1 MAIIK
6 ATRNN
11 ASSRRASVRLE
22 MYLVSGKTSD
32 KDLEFYL
39 ELGHEAK
46 ESRVIAYAHSD
57 HVASEDPSEWSKSFE
72 AVRQMWGKADGRQYY
87 HYVFSPDPED
97 KLSPEECRDMASE
110 WIEKSIP
117 GSQWI
122 VAVHNDNN
130 RAIVHA
136 HVVVNAVHPETGD
149 KLQISAKDWNRMSEL
164 KNEICHAHG
173 LGTTETVFEH
183 LRNNRWESQ
192 SNAREAAIAQMK
204 KRGARSWV
212 EDIRNQID
220 LAANESH
227 SWSDFMDRL
236 NRNGVRVTRER
247 KSRGEGLVFWHPQSN
262 GTKYKIRGKRLGGNY
277 TEAAL
282 CRRMSFDFRELK
294 PGRQV
299 LGEIDQD
306 LYFDIKSRE
315 LDLNLNKPEKFGDR
329 MISLSYKKNATQKTL
344 ELLSVLKSFGI
355 TNRADLKSKL
365 SEVDKIS
372 SATKSQVDNLRAGLS
387 QAEQL
392 FSEAQLEILLK
403 NRLSSL
409 QEQADSKPFLNPKAR
424 FEIKDIQENLKAVS
438 EKLDRSFAKS
448 GLSVPDPENVSS
460 RKDLL
465 DHLIKDLRADLKSV
479 EADHSK
485 VVSVSKTLK
494 SADKF
499 FDYLSYGLPQNRT
512 TIGKETPQIMSGHRG
527 KDKTRSKQEWFAYY
541 ATNRVQKAAE
551 EAARAREL
559 SRRIKETKSKY
570 MSGRTT
576 SNTELASLESER
588 QEMLRDINN
597 KQRRRH

>member
-1 MAIIK
+1 
-6 ATRNN
+6 
-11 ASSRRASVRLE
+11 

-39 ELGHEAK
+39 EFGHEAE

-149 KLQISAKDWNRMSEL
+149 KLQISAKDWNHMSEL
-164 KNEICHAHG
+164 KNEICQAHG

-192 SNAREAAIAQMK
+192 SKAREAAIAQMK

-220 LAANESH
+220 RAANESH
-227 SWSDFMDRL
+227 SWSDFMERL
-236 NRNGVRVTRER
+236 NRNGVRVTREK

-315 LDLNLNKPEKFGDR
+315 LDFNLNRPEKFGDR

-355 TNRADLKSKL
+355 TNRADLKSRL
-365 SEVDKIS
+365 LEVDKIS

-403 NRLSSL
+403 NRLSTL
-409 QEQADSKPFLNPKAR
+409 QEQADGKPFLNPKAR

-438 EKLDRSFAKS
+438 EKLDSSFAKS
-448 GLSVPDPENVSS
+448 GLSVPNPENVSS

-499 FDYLSYGLPQNRT
+499 FDYLSYGLPQTRA
-512 TIGKETPQIMSGHRG
+512 TIGKETPQVVGGHTVQ
-527 KDKTRSKQEWFAYY
+527 DKARSKQEWFAYY

-551 EAARAREL
+551 EAAKAREL

-570 MSGRTT
+570 MSGRT
-576 SNTELASLESER
+576 SNTELVSLESER

>member
-39 ELGHEAK
+39 ELGHEAE

-164 KNEICHAHG
+164 KNEICHTHG

-192 SNAREAAIAQMK
+192 SKAREAAIAQMK

-220 LAANESH
+220 RAANKSH
-227 SWSDFMDRL
+227 SWSDFMERL
-236 NRNGVRVTRER
+236 NRNGVRVTREK

-306 LYFDIKSRE
+306 LYFDIKNRE
-315 LDLNLNKPEKFGDR
+315 LDFNLNRPEKFGDR

-355 TNRADLKSKL
+355 TNRADLKSRL
-365 SEVDKIS
+365 LEVDKIS

-392 FSEAQLEILLK
+392 FSEAQLETLLK
-403 NRLSSL
+403 NRLSTL
-409 QEQADSKPFLNPKAR
+409 QEQADGKLFLNPKAR

-438 EKLDRSFAKS
+438 EKLDSSFAKS
-448 GLSVPDPENVSS
+448 GLSVPNPENVSS

-465 DHLIKDLRADLKSV
+465 NRLIKDLRADLKSV

-499 FDYLSYGLPQNRT
+499 FDYLSYGLPQNRA
-512 TIGKETPQIMSGHRG
+512 TIGKETPQIMSGRIG
-527 KDKTRSKQEWFAYY
+527 KDKARSKQEWFAYY
-541 ATNRVQKAAE
+541 ATDRVQKAAE

-570 MSGRTT
+570 MNGRT

>member
-39 ELGHEAK
+39 ELGHEAE

-192 SNAREAAIAQMK
+192 SKAREAAIAQMK

-212 EDIRNQID
+212 EDIRNQVD

-438 EKLDRSFAKS
+438 EKLDSSFAKS

-570 MSGRTT
+570 MSGRT

>member
-1 MAIIK
+1 
-6 ATRNN
+6 
-11 ASSRRASVRLE
+11 

-39 ELGHEAK
+39 ELGHEAE

-97 KLSPEECRDMASE
+97 KLSPEECREMASE

-192 SNAREAAIAQMK
+192 SKAREAAIAQMK

-355 TNRADLKSKL
+355 TNRADLKSRL

-438 EKLDRSFAKS
+438 EKLDSSFAKS

-465 DHLIKDLRADLKSV
+465 DHLIKDLRTDLKSV

-499 FDYLSYGLPQNRT
+499 FDYLSYGLPQTRA

-527 KDKTRSKQEWFAYY
+527 QDKARSKQEWFAYY

-570 MSGRTT
+570 MSGRT
-576 SNTELASLESER
+576 SSTELTSLEAER

-597 KQRRRH
+597 KQQRRH

>member
-39 ELGHEAK
+39 ELGHEAE

-97 KLSPEECRDMASE
+97 KLSPEECRDIASE

-164 KNEICHAHG
+164 KNEICHTHG

-192 SNAREAAIAQMK
+192 SKAREAAIAQMK

-220 LAANESH
+220 RAANESH
-227 SWSDFMDRL
+227 SWSDFMERL
-236 NRNGVRVTRER
+236 NRNGVRVTREK

-306 LYFDIKSRE
+306 LYFDIKNRE
-315 LDLNLNKPEKFGDR
+315 LDFNLNRPEKFGDR

-355 TNRADLKSKL
+355 TNRADLKSRL
-365 SEVDKIS
+365 LEVDKIS

-403 NRLSSL
+403 NRLSTL
-409 QEQADSKPFLNPKAR
+409 QEQADGKLFLNPKAR

-438 EKLDRSFAKS
+438 EKLDSSFAKS
-448 GLSVPDPENVSS
+448 GLSVPNPENVSS

-465 DHLIKDLRADLKSV
+465 NRLIKDLRADLKSV

-499 FDYLSYGLPQNRT
+499 FDYLSYGLPQNRA
-512 TIGKETPQIMSGHRG
+512 TIGKETPQIMSGRIG

-541 ATNRVQKAAE
+541 ATDRVQKAAE

-570 MSGRTT
+570 MNGRT

>member
-39 ELGHEAK
+39 ELGHKAEQ
-46 ESRVIAYAHSD
+46 SRVVAYAHSD
-57 HVASEDPSEWSKSFE
+57 HVVSEDPSEWSKSFE
-72 AVRQMWGKADGRQYY
+72 AVRQMWGKAEGRQYY

-192 SNAREAAIAQMK
+192 SKAREAAIAQMK

-236 NRNGVRVTRER
+236 NRNGVRVTREK

-329 MISLSYKKNATQKTL
+329 MISLSYKKNATQRTL

-355 TNRADLKSKL
+355 TNRADLKARL

-409 QEQADSKPFLNPKAR
+409 QEQADSKSFLNPKAR

-438 EKLDRSFAKS
+438 EKLDSSFAKS
-448 GLSVPDPENVSS
+448 GLSVPNPENVSS

-465 DHLIKDLRADLKSV
+465 DHLIKDLRVDLKSV

-499 FDYLSYGLPQNRT
+499 FDYLSYGLPQNRA
-512 TIGKETPQIMSGHRG
+512 TIGKETPQIMSGHAG
-527 KDKTRSKQEWFAYY
+527 KDKTLSKQEWFAYY

-570 MSGRTT
+570 MSGMT
-576 SNTELASLESER
+576 SSTELTSLEAER

-597 KQRRRH
+597 KQQRRH

>member
-39 ELGHEAK
+39 ELGHEAE

-130 RAIVHA
+130 RSIVHA
-136 HVVVNAVHPETGD
+136 HVVVNAVHPETGE
-149 KLQISAKDWNRMSEL
+149 KLQISAKGWNRMSEL
-164 KNEICHAHG
+164 KNEICRAHG

-192 SNAREAAIAQMK
+192 SKAREAAIAQMK

-220 LAANESH
+220 LAVNESH

-236 NRNGVRVTRER
+236 NRNGVRVTREK

-315 LDLNLNKPEKFGDR
+315 FDLNLNRPEKFGDR

-355 TNRADLKSKL
+355 TNRDDLKSRL

-372 SATKSQVDNLRAGLS
+372 STTKSQVDNLRAGLS

-403 NRLSSL
+403 NRLSTL

-438 EKLDRSFAKS
+438 EKLDSSFVKS
-448 GLSVPDPENVSS
+448 GLSMPNPENVSS

-465 DHLIKDLRADLKSV
+465 DRLIKDLRADLRSV

-485 VVSVSKTLK
+485 LVSVSKTLK

-499 FDYLSYGLPQNRT
+499 FDYLSYGLPQNRA
-512 TIGKETPQIMSGHRG
+512 TIGKETPQIMSGRIG

-570 MSGRTT
+570 MSGRT

-597 KQRRRH
+597 KQQRRH

>member
-1 MAIIK
+1 
-6 ATRNN
+6 
-11 ASSRRASVRLE
+11 

-39 ELGHEAK
+39 ELGHEAE

-164 KNEICHAHG
+164 KNEICYAHG

-192 SNAREAAIAQMK
+192 SKAREAAIAQMK

-247 KSRGEGLVFWHPQSN
+247 KSRGEGLVFWHPQGN

-438 EKLDRSFAKS
+438 EKLDSSFAKS

-570 MSGRTT
+570 MSGRT

>member
-39 ELGHEAK
+39 ELGHEAE

-192 SNAREAAIAQMK
+192 SKAREAAIAQMK

-372 SATKSQVDNLRAGLS
+372 SAAKSQVDNLRAGLS

-438 EKLDRSFAKS
+438 EKLDSSFAKS

>member
-1 MAIIK
+1 
-6 ATRNN
+6 
-11 ASSRRASVRLE
+11 

-39 ELGHEAK
+39 ELGHEAE

-192 SNAREAAIAQMK
+192 SKAREAAIAQMK

-236 NRNGVRVTRER
+236 NRNGVRVTREK

-315 LDLNLNKPEKFGDR
+315 LDLNLNRPEKFGDR
-329 MISLSYKKNATQKTL
+329 MISMSYKKNATQKTL
-344 ELLSVLKSFGI
+344 ELLSVFKSFGI
-355 TNRADLKSKL
+355 TNRADLKSRI

-372 SATKSQVDNLRAGLS
+372 SATKSQVDNLRGGLS

-438 EKLDRSFAKS
+438 EKLDSSFAKS
-448 GLSVPDPENVSS
+448 RLSMPDPENVSS

-465 DHLIKDLRADLKSV
+465 DHLIKDLRDDLKSV

-499 FDYLSYGLPQNRT
+499 FNYLSYGLPQTRA
-512 TIGKETPQIMSGHRG
+512 TIGKETPQIVSGHTG
-527 KDKTRSKQEWFAYY
+527 QDKTRSKQERFAYY

-570 MSGRTT
+570 MSGRT
-576 SNTELASLESER
+576 SSTELASLEAER

-597 KQRRRH
+597 KQQRRH

>member
-39 ELGHEAK
+39 ELGHEAE

-122 VAVHNDNN
+122 VVVHNDNN

-192 SNAREAAIAQMK
+192 SKAREAAIAQMK

-236 NRNGVRVTRER
+236 NRNGVRVTREK

-299 LGEIDQD
+299 LGEIDQE

-315 LDLNLNKPEKFGDR
+315 LDFNLNRPEKFGDR

-355 TNRADLKSKL
+355 TNRADLKSRL
-365 SEVDKIS
+365 LEVDKIS
-372 SATKSQVDNLRAGLS
+372 SATKAQVDNLRAGLS

-424 FEIKDIQENLKAVS
+424 FEIKDIQENLNAVS
-438 EKLDRSFAKS
+438 EKLDNSFAKS
-448 GLSVPDPENVSS
+448 GLSVPNPENVSS

-465 DHLIKDLRADLKSV
+465 DHLIKDLRTDLKSV

-570 MSGRTT
+570 MSGRT

>member
-1 MAIIK
+1 
-6 ATRNN
+6 
-11 ASSRRASVRLE
+11 

-39 ELGHEAK
+39 EFGHEAE

-149 KLQISAKDWNRMSEL
+149 KLQISAKDWNHMSEL
-164 KNEICHAHG
+164 KNEICQAHG

-192 SNAREAAIAQMK
+192 SKAREAAIAQMK

-220 LAANESH
+220 RAANESH
-227 SWSDFMDRL
+227 SWSDFMERL
-236 NRNGVRVTRER
+236 NRNGVRVTREK

-315 LDLNLNKPEKFGDR
+315 LDFNLNRPEKFGDR

-355 TNRADLKSKL
+355 TNRADLKSRL
-365 SEVDKIS
+365 LEVDKIS

-403 NRLSSL
+403 NRLSTL
-409 QEQADSKPFLNPKAR
+409 QEQADGKPFLNPKAR
-424 FEIKDIQENLKAVS
+424 FEIKDIQENLRAVS
-438 EKLDRSFAKS
+438 EKLDSSFAKS
-448 GLSVPDPENVSS
+448 GLSVPNPENVSS

-465 DHLIKDLRADLKSV
+465 ERLIKDLRADLKSV

-485 VVSVSKTLK
+485 VVSVSKILK

-499 FDYLSYGLPQNRT
+499 FDYLSYGLPQNRA
-512 TIGKETPQIMSGHRG
+512 TIGKETPQIMSGRIG

-570 MSGRTT
+570 MSGRT
-576 SNTELASLESER
+576 SNTELVSLESER

-597 KQRRRH
+597 KQQRRH

>member
-1 MAIIK
+1 
-6 ATRNN
+6 
-11 ASSRRASVRLE
+11 
-22 MYLVSGKTSD
+22 MYLVSGKTSE

-39 ELGHEAK
+39 ELGHEAE

-192 SNAREAAIAQMK
+192 SKAREAAIAQMK

-438 EKLDRSFAKS
+438 EKLDSSFAKS
-448 GLSVPDPENVSS
+448 GLSVLDPENVSS

-570 MSGRTT
+570 MSGRT

>member
-1 MAIIK
+1 
-6 ATRNN
+6 
-11 ASSRRASVRLE
+11 
-22 MYLVSGKTSD
+22 
-32 KDLEFYL
+32 
-39 ELGHEAK
+39 
-46 ESRVIAYAHSD
+46 
-57 HVASEDPSEWSKSFE
+57 
-72 AVRQMWGKADGRQYY
+72 
-87 HYVFSPDPED
+87 
-97 KLSPEECRDMASE
+97 
-110 WIEKSIP
+110 
-117 GSQWI
+117 
-122 VAVHNDNN
+122 
-130 RAIVHA
+130 
-136 HVVVNAVHPETGD
+136 
-149 KLQISAKDWNRMSEL
+149 MSEL

-192 SNAREAAIAQMK
+192 SKAREAAIAQMK

-236 NRNGVRVTRER
+236 NRNGIRVTRER

-315 LDLNLNKPEKFGDR
+315 LDLNLNRPEKFGDR

-355 TNRADLKSKL
+355 TNRADLKSRL

-372 SATKSQVDNLRAGLS
+372 STTKSQVDNLRAGLS

-438 EKLDRSFAKS
+438 EKLDSSFAKS
-448 GLSVPDPENVSS
+448 GLSVSNPENVSS

-465 DHLIKDLRADLKSV
+465 DRLIKDLRSDLKSA

-527 KDKTRSKQEWFAYY
+527 QDKVRGKQEWFAYY

-570 MSGRTT
+570 ISGRT

>member
-39 ELGHEAK
+39 ELGHEAE

-130 RAIVHA
+130 REIVHA
-136 HVVVNAVHPETGD
+136 HVVVNAVHPETGN

-192 SNAREAAIAQMK
+192 SKAREAAIAQMK

-212 EDIRNQID
+212 EDIRNQVD

-355 TNRADLKSKL
+355 TNRADLKARL

-438 EKLDRSFAKS
+438 EKLDSSFAKS
-448 GLSVPDPENVSS
+448 GLSVPNTENVSS

-479 EADHSK
+479 ESDHSK

-499 FDYLSYGLPQNRT
+499 FDYLSYGLPQNRA

-527 KDKTRSKQEWFAYY
+527 QDKARSKQEWFAYY

-570 MSGRTT
+570 MSGRT

-597 KQRRRH
+597 KQQRRH

>member
-1 MAIIK
+1 
-6 ATRNN
+6 
-11 ASSRRASVRLE
+11 

-39 ELGHEAK
+39 EFGHEAE

-149 KLQISAKDWNRMSEL
+149 KLQISAKDWNHMSEL
-164 KNEICHAHG
+164 KNEICQAHG

-192 SNAREAAIAQMK
+192 SKAREAAIAQMK

-220 LAANESH
+220 RAANESH

-236 NRNGVRVTRER
+236 NRNGIRVTRER

-315 LDLNLNKPEKFGDR
+315 LDFNLNRPEKFGDR

-355 TNRADLKSKL
+355 TNRADLKSRL
-365 SEVDKIS
+365 LEVDKIS

-403 NRLSSL
+403 NRLSTL
-409 QEQADSKPFLNPKAR
+409 QEQADGKPFLNPKAR

-438 EKLDRSFAKS
+438 EKLDSSFAKS
-448 GLSVPDPENVSS
+448 GLSVPNPENVSS

-465 DHLIKDLRADLKSV
+465 ERLIKDLRADLKSV
-479 EADHSK
+479 ESDHSK

-570 MSGRTT
+570 MSGRT

>member
-22 MYLVSGKTSD
+22 MYLVSGKSSD

-87 HYVFSPDPED
+87 HYVFSPDLED

-192 SNAREAAIAQMK
+192 SKAREAAIAQMK

-465 DHLIKDLRADLKSV
+465 DHLIKNLRADLKSV

>member
-1 MAIIK
+1 
-6 ATRNN
+6 
-11 ASSRRASVRLE
+11 

-39 ELGHEAK
+39 EFGHEAE

-72 AVRQMWGKADGRQYY
+72 AVRQMWGKADERQYY

-149 KLQISAKDWNRMSEL
+149 KLQISAKDWNHMSEL
-164 KNEICHAHG
+164 KNEICQAHG

-192 SNAREAAIAQMK
+192 SKAREAAIAQMK

-220 LAANESH
+220 RAANESH
-227 SWSDFMDRL
+227 SWSDFMERL
-236 NRNGVRVTRER
+236 NRNGVRVTREK

-315 LDLNLNKPEKFGDR
+315 LDFNLNRPEKFGDR

-355 TNRADLKSKL
+355 TNRADLKSRL
-365 SEVDKIS
+365 LEVDKIS

-403 NRLSSL
+403 NRLSTL
-409 QEQADSKPFLNPKAR
+409 QEQADGKPFLNPKAR

-438 EKLDRSFAKS
+438 EKLDSSFAKS
-448 GLSVPDPENVSS
+448 GLSVPNPENVSS

-499 FDYLSYGLPQNRT
+499 FDYLSYGLPQTRA
-512 TIGKETPQIMSGHRG
+512 TIGKETPQVVGGHTAQ
-527 KDKTRSKQEWFAYY
+527 DKARSKQEWFAYY

-551 EAARAREL
+551 EAAKAREL

-570 MSGRTT
+570 MSGRT
-576 SNTELASLESER
+576 SNTELVSLESER

-597 KQRRRH
+597 KQQRRH

>member
-1 MAIIK
+1 
-6 ATRNN
+6 
-11 ASSRRASVRLE
+11 

-39 ELGHEAK
+39 EFGHEAE

-149 KLQISAKDWNRMSEL
+149 KLQISAKDWNHMSEL
-164 KNEICHAHG
+164 KNEICQAHG

-220 LAANESH
+220 RAANESH
-227 SWSDFMDRL
+227 SWSDFMERL
-236 NRNGVRVTRER
+236 NRNGVRVTREK

-315 LDLNLNKPEKFGDR
+315 LDFNLNRPEKFGDR

-355 TNRADLKSKL
+355 TNRADLKSRL
-365 SEVDKIS
+365 LEVDKIS

-403 NRLSSL
+403 NRLSTL
-409 QEQADSKPFLNPKAR
+409 QEQADGKPFLNPKAR

-438 EKLDRSFAKS
+438 EKLDSSFAKS
-448 GLSVPDPENVSS
+448 GLSVPNPENVSS

-465 DHLIKDLRADLKSV
+465 ERLIKDLRADLKSV

-499 FDYLSYGLPQNRT
+499 FDYLSYGLPQNRA
-512 TIGKETPQIMSGHRG
+512 TIGKETPQIMSGHAG
-527 KDKTRSKQEWFAYY
+527 KDKTLSKQEWFAYY

-570 MSGRTT
+570 MSGRT
-576 SNTELASLESER
+576 SSTELTSLEAER

-597 KQRRRH
+597 KQQRRH

>member
-1 MAIIK
+1 
-6 ATRNN
+6 
-11 ASSRRASVRLE
+11 

-39 ELGHEAK
+39 EFGHEAE

-149 KLQISAKDWNRMSEL
+149 KLQISAKDWNHMSEL
-164 KNEICHAHG
+164 KNEICQAHG

-220 LAANESH
+220 RAANESH
-227 SWSDFMDRL
+227 SWSDFMERL
-236 NRNGVRVTRER
+236 NRNGVRVTREK

-315 LDLNLNKPEKFGDR
+315 LDFNLNRPEKFGDR

-355 TNRADLKSKL
+355 TNRADLKSRL
-365 SEVDKIS
+365 LEVDKIS

-403 NRLSSL
+403 NRLSTL
-409 QEQADSKPFLNPKAR
+409 QEQADGKPFLNPKAR

-438 EKLDRSFAKS
+438 EKLDSSFAKS
-448 GLSVPDPENVSS
+448 GLFVPNPENVSS

-465 DHLIKDLRADLKSV
+465 ERLIKDLKADLKSV

-499 FDYLSYGLPQNRT
+499 FDYLSYGLPQNRA
-512 TIGKETPQIMSGHRG
+512 TIGKEMPQIMSGHAG
-527 KDKTRSKQEWFAYY
+527 KDKTLSKQEWFAYY

-570 MSGRTT
+570 MSGRT
-576 SNTELASLESER
+576 SSTELTSLEAER

-597 KQRRRH
+597 KQQRRH

>member
-1 MAIIK
+1 
-6 ATRNN
+6 
-11 ASSRRASVRLE
+11 

-39 ELGHEAK
+39 ELGHEAE

-122 VAVHNDNN
+122 VVVHNDNN

-192 SNAREAAIAQMK
+192 SKAREAAIAQMK

-236 NRNGVRVTRER
+236 NRNGVRVTREK

-299 LGEIDQD
+299 LGEIDQE

-315 LDLNLNKPEKFGDR
+315 LDFNLNRPEKFGDR

-355 TNRADLKSKL
+355 TNRADLKSRL
-365 SEVDKIS
+365 LEVDKIS
-372 SATKSQVDNLRAGLS
+372 SATKAQVDNLRAGLS

-424 FEIKDIQENLKAVS
+424 FEIKDIQENLNAVS
-438 EKLDRSFAKS
+438 EKLDNSFAKS
-448 GLSVPDPENVSS
+448 GLSVPNPENVSS

-465 DHLIKDLRADLKSV
+465 DHLIKDLRTDLKSV

-570 MSGRTT
+570 MSGRT

>member
-22 MYLVSGKTSD
+22 MYLVSGKSSD

-39 ELGHEAK
+39 ELGHEAE

-136 HVVVNAVHPETGD
+136 HVVVNAVHPETGN

-192 SNAREAAIAQMK
+192 SKAREAAIAQMK

-212 EDIRNQID
+212 EDIRNQVD

-236 NRNGVRVTRER
+236 NRNGVRVTREK

-315 LDLNLNKPEKFGDR
+315 LDLNLNRPEKFGDR
-329 MISLSYKKNATQKTL
+329 MISMSYKKNATQKTL

-355 TNRADLKSKL
+355 TNRADLKSRL

-424 FEIKDIQENLKAVS
+424 FEIKDIQENLKTVS
-438 EKLDRSFAKS
+438 EKLDNSFAKS
-448 GLSVPDPENVSS
+448 GLFVSNPENISS

-499 FDYLSYGLPQNRT
+499 FDYLSYGLPQTRA
-512 TIGKETPQIMSGHRG
+512 TIGKETPQVVGGHTAQ
-527 KDKTRSKQEWFAYY
+527 DKARSKQEWFAYY

-551 EAARAREL
+551 EAAKAREL

-570 MSGRTT
+570 MSGRT
-576 SNTELASLESER
+576 SNTELVSLESER

-597 KQRRRH
+597 KQQRRH

>member
-39 ELGHEAK
+39 ELGHEAE

-130 RAIVHA
+130 REIVHA

-164 KNEICHAHG
+164 KNEICQAHG

-192 SNAREAAIAQMK
+192 SKAREAAIAQMK

-220 LAANESH
+220 LAVNDSH

-236 NRNGVRVTRER
+236 NRNGVRVTREK
-247 KSRGEGLVFWHPQSN
+247 KSRGEGLVFWHPQSK

-315 LDLNLNKPEKFGDR
+315 LDLNLNRPEKFGDR

-344 ELLSVLKSFGI
+344 ERLSVLKSFGI
-355 TNRADLKSKL
+355 TNRADLKSRL

-372 SATKSQVDNLRAGLS
+372 STTKSQVDNLRAGLN

-403 NRLSSL
+403 NRLSTL
-409 QEQADSKPFLNPKAR
+409 EEQADSKPFLNPKAR

-438 EKLDRSFAKS
+438 EKLDSSFAKS
-448 GLSVPDPENVSS
+448 GLSVPNPENVSS

-465 DHLIKDLRADLKSV
+465 DRLIKDLRADLKSV

-512 TIGKETPQIMSGHRG
+512 IIGKETPQIMSGHRG
-527 KDKTRSKQEWFAYY
+527 QDKVRSKQEWFAYY

-570 MSGRTT
+570 MSGRT

-597 KQRRRH
+597 KQQRRH

>member
-1 MAIIK
+1 
-6 ATRNN
+6 
-11 ASSRRASVRLE
+11 

-39 ELGHEAK
+39 ELGHEAE

-130 RAIVHA
+130 RSIVHA
-136 HVVVNAVHPETGD
+136 HVVVNAVHPETGE
-149 KLQISAKDWNRMSEL
+149 KLQISAKGWNRMSEL
-164 KNEICHAHG
+164 KNEICRAHG

-192 SNAREAAIAQMK
+192 SKAREAAIAQMK

-220 LAANESH
+220 LAVNESH

-236 NRNGVRVTRER
+236 NRNGVRVTREK

-315 LDLNLNKPEKFGDR
+315 FDLNLNRPEKFGDR

-355 TNRADLKSKL
+355 TNRDDLKSRL

-372 SATKSQVDNLRAGLS
+372 STTKSQVDNLRAGLS

-403 NRLSSL
+403 NRLSTL

-438 EKLDRSFAKS
+438 EKLDSSFVKS
-448 GLSVPDPENVSS
+448 GLSMPNPENVSS

-465 DHLIKDLRADLKSV
+465 DRLIKDLRADLRSV

-485 VVSVSKTLK
+485 LVSVSKTLK

-499 FDYLSYGLPQNRT
+499 FDYLSYGLPQNRA
-512 TIGKETPQIMSGHRG
+512 TIGKETPQIMSGRIG

-570 MSGRTT
+570 MSGRT

-597 KQRRRH
+597 KQQRRH

>member
-11 ASSRRASVRLE
+11 ASSRRASARLE

-39 ELGHEAK
+39 ELGHEAE

-72 AVRQMWGKADGRQYY
+72 AVRQMWGKAEGRQYY

-164 KNEICHAHG
+164 KNEICHVHG

-192 SNAREAAIAQMK
+192 SKAREAAIAHMK

-236 NRNGVRVTRER
+236 NRNGVRVTREK

-315 LDLNLNKPEKFGDR
+315 LDLNLNRPEKFGDR

-355 TNRADLKSKL
+355 TNRADLKSRL

-372 SATKSQVDNLRAGLS
+372 SATKAQVDNLRAGLS

-438 EKLDRSFAKS
+438 EKLDNSFEKS
-448 GLSVPDPENVSS
+448 GLPMPNPESVSS

-465 DHLIKDLRADLKSV
+465 DHLIKDLRADLKLV

-499 FDYLSYGLPQNRT
+499 FDYLSYGLPQNRAI
-512 TIGKETPQIMSGHRG
+512 IGKETPQIMSSHIG

-570 MSGRTT
+570 MSGRT

-597 KQRRRH
+597 KQQRRH

>member
-39 ELGHEAK
+39 ELGHEAE

-136 HVVVNAVHPETGD
+136 HVVVNAVYPETGD

-192 SNAREAAIAQMK
+192 SKAREAAIAQMK

-438 EKLDRSFAKS
+438 EKLDSSFAKS

-570 MSGRTT
+570 MSGRT

>member
-1 MAIIK
+1 
-6 ATRNN
+6 
-11 ASSRRASVRLE
+11 

-39 ELGHEAK
+39 EFGHEAE

-164 KNEICHAHG
+164 KNEICQAHG

-192 SNAREAAIAQMK
+192 SKAREAAIAQMK

-220 LAANESH
+220 LAVNDSH

-236 NRNGVRVTRER
+236 NRNGVRVTREK

-315 LDLNLNKPEKFGDR
+315 LDLNLNRPEKFGDR

-355 TNRADLKSKL
+355 TNRADLKARL

-372 SATKSQVDNLRAGLS
+372 STTKAQVDNLRAGLS

-403 NRLSSL
+403 NRLSTL
-409 QEQADSKPFLNPKAR
+409 EEQADSKPFLNPKAR

-438 EKLDRSFAKS
+438 EKLDSSFAKS
-448 GLSVPDPENVSS
+448 GLSVPNPENVSS
-460 RKDLL
+460 RKNLL
-465 DHLIKDLRADLKSV
+465 DRLIKDLKSDLKSA

-499 FDYLSYGLPQNRT
+499 FDYLSYGLPQNRI

-527 KDKTRSKQEWFAYY
+527 QDKVRSKQEWFAYY

-570 MSGRTT
+570 MSGRT

>member
-39 ELGHEAK
+39 ELGHEAE

-164 KNEICHAHG
+164 KNEICHTHG

-192 SNAREAAIAQMK
+192 SKAREAAIAQMK

-220 LAANESH
+220 RAANESH
-227 SWSDFMDRL
+227 SWSDFMERL
-236 NRNGVRVTRER
+236 NRNGVRVTREK

-306 LYFDIKSRE
+306 LYFDIKNRE
-315 LDLNLNKPEKFGDR
+315 LDFNLNRPEKFGDR

-355 TNRADLKSKL
+355 TNRADLKSRL
-365 SEVDKIS
+365 LEVDKIS

-403 NRLSSL
+403 NRLSTL
-409 QEQADSKPFLNPKAR
+409 QEQADGKLFLNPKAR

-438 EKLDRSFAKS
+438 EKLDSSFAKS
-448 GLSVPDPENVSS
+448 GLSVPNPENVSS

-465 DHLIKDLRADLKSV
+465 NRLIKDLRADLKSV

-499 FDYLSYGLPQNRT
+499 FDYLSYGLPQNRA
-512 TIGKETPQIMSGHRG
+512 TIGKETPQIMSGRIG

-541 ATNRVQKAAE
+541 ATDRVQKAAE

-570 MSGRTT
+570 MNGRT

>member
-39 ELGHEAK
+39 ELGHEAE

-192 SNAREAAIAQMK
+192 SKAREAAIAQMK

-236 NRNGVRVTRER
+236 NRNGVRVTREK

-355 TNRADLKSKL
+355 TNRADLKARL

-372 SATKSQVDNLRAGLS
+372 FATKSQVDNLRAGLS

-409 QEQADSKPFLNPKAR
+409 QEQADSKAFLNPKAR

-438 EKLDRSFAKS
+438 EKLDSSFAKS
-448 GLSVPDPENVSS
+448 GLSVPNPENVSS

-499 FDYLSYGLPQNRT
+499 FDYLSYGLPQTRA

-527 KDKTRSKQEWFAYY
+527 QDKTRSKQEWFAYY

-570 MSGRTT
+570 MSGRT

-597 KQRRRH
+597 KQQRRH

>member
-39 ELGHEAK
+39 ELGHEAE

-164 KNEICHAHG
+164 KNEICHVHG

-192 SNAREAAIAQMK
+192 SKAREAAIAQMK

-236 NRNGVRVTRER
+236 NRNGVRVTREK

-315 LDLNLNKPEKFGDR
+315 LDLNLNRPEKFGDR

-355 TNRADLKSKL
+355 TNRADLKSRL

-409 QEQADSKPFLNPKAR
+409 QEQAVSKPFLNPKAR

-438 EKLDRSFAKS
+438 EKLDSSFAKS
-448 GLSVPDPENVSS
+448 GLSVPNPENVSS

-465 DHLIKDLRADLKSV
+465 DQLIKDLRADLKSV

-499 FDYLSYGLPQNRT
+499 FDYLSYGLPQTRA
-512 TIGKETPQIMSGHRG
+512 TIGKETPQIVSGHTAQ
-527 KDKTRSKQEWFAYY
+527 DKARSKQEWFAYY

-551 EAARAREL
+551 EAAKAREL

-570 MSGRTT
+570 MSGRS
-576 SNTELASLESER
+576 SNTELISLESER

-597 KQRRRH
+597 KQQRRH

>member
-39 ELGHEAK
+39 ELGHEAE

-130 RAIVHA
+130 REIVHA
-136 HVVVNAVHPETGD
+136 HVVVNAVHPEKGD

-164 KNEICHAHG
+164 KNEICQAHG

-192 SNAREAAIAQMK
+192 SKAREAAIAQMK

-220 LAANESH
+220 LAVNDSH

-236 NRNGVRVTRER
+236 NRNGVRVTREK
-247 KSRGEGLVFWHPQSN
+247 KSRGEGLVFWHPQSK

-315 LDLNLNKPEKFGDR
+315 LDLNLNRPEKFGDR

-355 TNRADLKSKL
+355 TNRADLKSRL

-372 SATKSQVDNLRAGLS
+372 STTKSQVDNLRAGLN

-403 NRLSSL
+403 NRLSTL
-409 QEQADSKPFLNPKAR
+409 EEQADSKPFLNPKAR

-438 EKLDRSFAKS
+438 EKLDSSFAKS
-448 GLSVPDPENVSS
+448 GLSVPNPENVSS

-465 DHLIKDLRADLKSV
+465 DRLIKDLRADLKSV

-512 TIGKETPQIMSGHRG
+512 IIGKETPQIMSGHRG
-527 KDKTRSKQEWFAYY
+527 QDKVRSKQEWFAYY

-570 MSGRTT
+570 MSGRT

-597 KQRRRH
+597 KQQRRH

>member
-6 ATRNN
+6 ATKRVPT
-11 ASSRRASVRLE
+11 SRRSSDRLE

-32 KDLEFYL
+32 RDLEVYL
-39 ELGHEAK
+39 EHGHKAEQ
-46 ESRVIAYAHSD
+46 SRVVAYAHSD
-57 HVASEDPSEWSKSFE
+57 HVVSDDPGEWAKSFE
-72 AVRQMWGKADGRQYY
+72 AVRQSWGKDEGRQYY
-87 HYVFSPDPED
+87 HLIFSPDPED
-97 KLSPEECRDMASE
+97 KISPEECRDMASE
-110 WIEKSIP
+110 WIERSIP

-136 HVVVNAVHPETGD
+136 HVVVNAVHPETGL
-149 KLQISAKDWNRMSEL
+149 KVHISPSEWNYISEI
-164 KNEICHAHG
+164 KNEICKAHG

-183 LRNNRWESQ
+183 LRNERWESQ
-192 SNAREAAIAQMK
+192 SQRRDFAIEQMK
-204 KRGARSWV
+204 KRGVRSWV
-212 EDIRNQID
+212 EDIRNQVD
-220 LAANESH
+220 FAANESH

-236 NRNGVRVTRER
+236 NRNGVRVTREK

-282 CRRMSFDFRELK
+282 CRRMSFDFRKLK

-355 TNRADLKSKL
+355 TNRADLKARL

-372 SATKSQVDNLRAGLS
+372 SATKSQIDNLRAGLS

-438 EKLDRSFAKS
+438 EKLDSSFAKS
-448 GLSVPDPENVSS
+448 GLSVPNPENVSS

-499 FDYLSYGLPQNRT
+499 FDYLSYGLPQTRA
-512 TIGKETPQIMSGHRG
+512 TIGKETPQIVSGHTG
-527 KDKTRSKQEWFAYY
+527 QDKARSKQEWFAYY

-570 MSGRTT
+570 MSGRT
-576 SNTELASLESER
+576 SNTELVSLESER

-597 KQRRRH
+597 KQQRRH

>member
-39 ELGHEAK
+39 ELGHEAE

-192 SNAREAAIAQMK
+192 SKAREAAIAQMK

-315 LDLNLNKPEKFGDR
+315 LDLNLNKLEKFGDR

-438 EKLDRSFAKS
+438 EKLDSSFAKS

-570 MSGRTT
+570 MSGRT

>member
-1 MAIIK
+1 
-6 ATRNN
+6 
-11 ASSRRASVRLE
+11 

-39 ELGHEAK
+39 ELGHEAE

-192 SNAREAAIAQMK
+192 SKAREAAIAQMK

-438 EKLDRSFAKS
+438 EKLDSSFAKS

-570 MSGRTT
+570 MSGRT

-597 KQRRRH
+597 KQRRRY

>member
-1 MAIIK
+1 
-6 ATRNN
+6 
-11 ASSRRASVRLE
+11 

-39 ELGHEAK
+39 ELGHEAE

-192 SNAREAAIAQMK
+192 SKAREAAIAQMK

-355 TNRADLKSKL
+355 INRADLKSKL

-438 EKLDRSFAKS
+438 EKLDSSFAKS

-570 MSGRTT
+570 MSGRT

>member
-39 ELGHEAK
+39 DLGHEAE

-192 SNAREAAIAQMK
+192 SKAREAAIAQMK

-220 LAANESH
+220 LAADESH

-247 KSRGEGLVFWHPQSN
+247 KSRGEGFVFWHPQSN

-438 EKLDRSFAKS
+438 EKLDSSFAKS

-499 FDYLSYGLPQNRT
+499 FDYLSYGLPQTRAI
-512 TIGKETPQIMSGHRG
+512 IGKETPQITSGHRG
-527 KDKTRSKQEWFAYY
+527 QDKARSKQEWFAYY

-559 SRRIKETKSKY
+559 SRRIRETKSKY
-570 MSGRTT
+570 MSGRT
-576 SNTELASLESER
+576 SNTELVSLESER

-597 KQRRRH
+597 KQQRRH

>member
-1 MAIIK
+1 
-6 ATRNN
+6 
-11 ASSRRASVRLE
+11 

-39 ELGHEAK
+39 ELGHEAE

-130 RAIVHA
+130 RSIVHA

-164 KNEICHAHG
+164 KNEICRAHG

-192 SNAREAAIAQMK
+192 SKAREAAIAQMK

-220 LAANESH
+220 LAVNDSH

-277 TEAAL
+277 TEVAL

-299 LGEIDQD
+299 LGEIDQE

-315 LDLNLNKPEKFGDR
+315 FDLNLNRPEKFGDR

-355 TNRADLKSKL
+355 TNRADLKSRL

-372 SATKSQVDNLRAGLS
+372 STTKSQVDNLRAGLS

-403 NRLSSL
+403 NRLSTL
-409 QEQADSKPFLNPKAR
+409 EEQADSKPFLNPKAR

-438 EKLDRSFAKS
+438 EKLDSSFVKS
-448 GLSVPDPENVSS
+448 GLSMPNPENVSS

-465 DHLIKDLRADLKSV
+465 DRLIKDLRSDLKSA

-494 SADKF
+494 SADRF

-512 TIGKETPQIMSGHRG
+512 TIGKEIPQIMSGHRG
-527 KDKTRSKQEWFAYY
+527 QDKVRSKQEWFAYY

-570 MSGRTT
+570 MSGRT

-597 KQRRRH
+597 KQQRRH

>member
-39 ELGHEAK
+39 ELGHEAE

-72 AVRQMWGKADGRQYY
+72 AVRQMWGKAEGRQYY

-192 SNAREAAIAQMK
+192 SKAREAAIAQMK

-236 NRNGVRVTRER
+236 NRNGVRVTREK

-329 MISLSYKKNATQKTL
+329 MISLSYKKNATQRTL
-344 ELLSVLKSFGI
+344 DLLSVLKSFGI
-355 TNRADLKSKL
+355 TNRADLKARL

-409 QEQADSKPFLNPKAR
+409 QEQADSKSFLNPKAR

-438 EKLDRSFAKS
+438 EKLDSSFAKS
-448 GLSVPDPENVSS
+448 GLSVPNPENVSS

-499 FDYLSYGLPQNRT
+499 FDYLSYGLPQNRA
-512 TIGKETPQIMSGHRG
+512 TIGKETPQIMSGHAG
-527 KDKTRSKQEWFAYY
+527 KDKTLSKQEWFAYY

-570 MSGRTT
+570 MSGMT
-576 SNTELASLESER
+576 SSTELTSLEAER

-597 KQRRRH
+597 KQQRRH

>member
-1 MAIIK
+1 
-6 ATRNN
+6 
-11 ASSRRASVRLE
+11 

-39 ELGHEAK
+39 EFGHEAE

-149 KLQISAKDWNRMSEL
+149 KLQISAKDWNHMSEL
-164 KNEICHAHG
+164 KNEICYTHG

-192 SNAREAAIAQMK
+192 SKAREAAIAQMK

-220 LAANESH
+220 RAANESH
-227 SWSDFMDRL
+227 SWSDFMERL
-236 NRNGVRVTRER
+236 NRNGVRVTREK

-306 LYFDIKSRE
+306 LYFDIKNRE
-315 LDLNLNKPEKFGDR
+315 LDFNLNRPEKFGDR

-355 TNRADLKSKL
+355 TNRADLKSRL
-365 SEVDKIS
+365 LEVDKIS

-403 NRLSSL
+403 NRLSTL
-409 QEQADSKPFLNPKAR
+409 QEQADGKLFLNPKAR

-438 EKLDRSFAKS
+438 EKLDSSFAKS
-448 GLSVPDPENVSS
+448 GLSVPNPENVSS

-465 DHLIKDLRADLKSV
+465 NRLIKDLRADLKSV

-499 FDYLSYGLPQNRT
+499 FDYLSYGLPQNRA
-512 TIGKETPQIMSGHRG
+512 TIGKETPQIMSGRIG

-570 MSGRTT
+570 MSGRT
-576 SNTELASLESER
+576 SNTELVSLESER

-597 KQRRRH
+597 KQQRRH